1 MMVNNCN
8 SLEEIIT
15 GSEGVNIAL
24 TSLEILML
32 GCLPKLNKFCSSKCL
47 LRLPLL
53 DEVVVRECPRMKIFS
68 DGEVSTPILQKV
80 KTAQDVG
87 KWNLK
92 RNLNDIIKNMFEDK
106 VAFCESEQL
115 NLSEYPEMKDVWYG
129 QIHPNVFCN
138 LKSLVVQLC
147 DFLPNVLFPS
157 NILQVLH
164 GLEELEVRDCDS
176 LETVFD
182 VKGFQQPNQVD
193 EIHDMPFQIALFSIE
208 KVSPD
213 LKELSLYA
221 KDALKILNGCCQEN
235 LFQKVEVLRLQ
246 CFEETPITFLNGFH
260 AMFPNVVKLQ
270 VGDSSFE
277 TLFRTTGI
285 DHLNS
290 RSPKQIRDLEL
301 FELEQ
306 LRCIWQEDF
315 PLEHLVVHNLE
326 GLSIRN
332 CPNLISFVPS
342 SVSLKNLTNLEV
354 DSCKGLIYL
363 ITTETAKS
371 LVQLTRLVIKNC
383 EMMLDVVEIDQ
394 EKAEEDII
402 FENLEILEFSS
413 LLSLRSFCYGNGKQT
428 FIFPSLLYLN
438 VQGCPQMEIFSSGV
452 TIAPFLTE
460 VEVENEKKRWK
471 VDLNTTIKQ
480 LFVEQEV
487 SSSTEK

>member
-1 MMVNNCN
+1 LGPQWIGDE
-8 SLEEIIT
+8 SKLHW
-15 GSEGVNIAL
+15 AL
-24 TSLEILML
+24 
-32 GCLPKLNKFCSSKCL
+32 P
-47 LRLPLL
+47 
-53 DEVVVRECPRMKIFS
+53 
-68 DGEVSTPILQKV
+68 Q
-80 KTAQDVG
+80 
-87 KWNLK
+87 
-92 RNLNDIIKNMFEDK
+92 
-106 VAFCESEQL
+106 
-115 NLSEYPEMKDVWYG
+115 
-129 QIHPNVFCN
+129 H
-138 LKSLVVQLC
+138 
-147 DFLPNVLFPS
+147 
-157 NILQVLH
+157 H
-164 GLEELEVRDCDS
+164 GAY
-176 LETVFD
+176 
-182 VKGFQQPNQVD
+182 Q
-193 EIHDMPFQIALFSIE
+193 
-208 KVSPD
+208 
-213 LKELSLYA
+213 
-221 KDALKILNGCCQEN
+221 
-235 LFQKVEVLRLQ
+235 
-246 CFEETPITFLNGFH
+246 NGFH
-260 AMFPNVVKLQ
+260 AMFPNLVKLQ

-306 LRCIWQEDF
+306 LRCTWQEDF

-480 LFVEQEV
+480 LFVEQV
-487 SSSTEK
+487 SNSQSF

>member
-1 MMVNNCN
+1 
-8 SLEEIIT
+8 
-15 GSEGVNIAL
+15 
-24 TSLEILML
+24 
-32 GCLPKLNKFCSSKCL
+32 
-47 LRLPLL
+47 
-53 DEVVVRECPRMKIFS
+53 
-68 DGEVSTPILQKV
+68 
-80 KTAQDVG
+80 
-87 KWNLK
+87 
-92 RNLNDIIKNMFEDK
+92 
-106 VAFCESEQL
+106 
-115 NLSEYPEMKDVWYG
+115 
-129 QIHPNVFCN
+129 
-138 LKSLVVQLC
+138 
-147 DFLPNVLFPS
+147 
-157 NILQVLH
+157 
-164 GLEELEVRDCDS
+164 
-176 LETVFD
+176 
-182 VKGFQQPNQVD
+182 
-193 EIHDMPFQIALFSIE
+193 
-208 KVSPD
+208 
-213 LKELSLYA
+213 
-221 KDALKILNGCCQEN
+221 
-235 LFQKVEVLRLQ
+235 
-246 CFEETPITFLNGFH
+246 
-260 AMFPNVVKLQ
+260 MFPNVVKLQ

-371 LVQLTRLVIKNC
+371 LVQLTRLVIRNC
-383 EMMLDVVEIDQ
+383 EMMLDVVKIDQ

-402 FENLEILEFSS
+402 FENLEILELSS
-413 LLSLRSFCYGNGKQT
+413 LLSLRSFCYGKQT
-428 FIFPSLLYLN
+428 FIFPSLLHLN

-452 TIAPFLTE
+452 TIAPFLTA

-480 LFVEQEV
+480 LFVEQVRNEV
-487 SSSTEK
+487 QSF